1 MRKNAMENVGETKR
15 KSIES
20 GVKPRKKNR
29 CIGSFQ
35 KRSIPPPRR
44 KSALSSGGGGGGKCL
59 RMSKGGGGGGKCLR
73 MSKGGGEMRIYD
85 CPKG

>member
-1 MRKNAMENVGETKR
+1 MQKNAMENVGETKR

-35 KRSIPPPRR
+35 KRSIPPPTEEICAVR
-44 KSALSSGGGGGGKCL
+44 KGGDKKCL
-59 RMSKGGGGGGKCLR
+59 RMSE
-73 MSKGGGEMRIYD
+73 GGGEMRIYD

>member
-1 MRKNAMENVGETKR
+1 MQKNAMENVGETKR

-35 KRSIPPPRR
+35 KRSIPPPHGGNLRCPE
-44 KSALSSGGGGGGKCL
+44 GGGQK
-59 RMSKGGGGGGKCLR
+59 MS
-73 MSKGGGEMRIYD
+73 
-85 CPKG
+85 